1 MVNRKLIRP
10 SLADVST
17 TASKFTQ
24 TQGRKRVP
32 PDQTYAENFYYVK
45 QMNNK
50 TPMIVHLSNGEQLQG
65 IIEWYDRDCIK
76 LNRVNAPNL
85 LLYKSCILYMYKE
98 EEAAASYSAK
108 DAATRKRVRR
118 QKAVSPDG

>member
-17 TASKFTQ
+17 TAAKYAQ

-32 PDQTYAENFYYVK
+32 PDQTYAENFYFVK

-50 TPMIVHLSNGEQLQG
+50 TPMIVHLNNGEKLHG

-76 LNRVNAPNL
+76 LNRNNAPNL
-85 LLYKSCILYMYKE
+85 LLYKSNILYMYKE
-98 EEAAASYSAK
+98 EEEMAAHGSSESSPRRPSR
-108 DAATRKRVRR
+108 RK
-118 QKAVSPDG
+118 KTELPDR

>member
-17 TASKFTQ
+17 TAAKYAQ

-32 PDQTYAENFYYVK
+32 PDQTFAENFYYVK
-45 QMNNK
+45 QMNNR
-50 TPMIVHLSNGEQLQG
+50 TPMIVHLNNGEKLQG

-76 LNRVNAPNL
+76 LNRDNAPNL
-85 LLYKSCILYMYKE
+85 LLYKSSILYMYKE
-98 EEAAASYSAK
+98 EEETASYGGNEASLRRRPR
-108 DAATRKRVRR
+108 RKKTESLER
-118 QKAVSPDG
+118 